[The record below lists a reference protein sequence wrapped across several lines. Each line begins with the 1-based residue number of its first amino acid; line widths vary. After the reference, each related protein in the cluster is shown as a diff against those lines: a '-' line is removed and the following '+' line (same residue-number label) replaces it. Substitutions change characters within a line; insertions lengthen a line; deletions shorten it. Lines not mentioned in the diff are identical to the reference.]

1 MFWQEDEDKTLPYQA
16 PDDILDLSFS
26 IQCKRL
32 PLDHAWALSQAIRAA
47 LPWFHEE
54 GSTGIHTIHVA
65 ESGNGWLRPDD
76 AEHQMLLPSRRTRMA
91 LRIPKQRLADTQEL
105 TGKTLDIDGYPLTVG
120 DAKEKPLLNAAVIFS
135 RYVLSDA
142 EEEEP
147 DFLQRIA
154 TEIHTISGVKVKK
167 MMCGKSNAINTPD
180 GVLFTRHLMVAD
192 LDSTPSIQLQ
202 QYGLGGGRKLG
213 CGLFLPHKSI
223 KTLKPTE

>member
-32 PLDHAWALSQAIRAA
+32 PLDHAWALSQAIRSA

-54 GSTGIHTIHVA
+54 SATGIHTIHVA

-91 LRIPKQRLADTQEL
+91 LRIPKQRLADTQKL

-120 DAKEKPLLNAAVIFS
+120 DAKEKPLLNAAVIFA

-142 EEEEP
+142 EEQEP
-147 DFLQRIA
+147 DFLQRMA
-154 TEIHTISGVKVKK
+154 KEIHTTTDVKVKK

-192 LDSTPSIQLQ
+192 LDSAPSIRLQ